1 MRVWRRWFIAATV
14 GEFVGFAVPAI
25 TGAVTADAAPAVVV
39 GTLLAAGAV
48 EGAVLGGAQ
57 ALVLR
62 RVLPGFS
69 VRRWVLAT
77 SVAATLA
84 WAIGVIPMLAGD
96 ALIGLPAA
104 ALIAIA
110 TVLGGALLL
119 TIGTA
124 QWLVLRRYLR
134 RSGSWI
140 AATALAWLGGLAV
153 FAVIA
158 SPLWQPGQP
167 VWLVAAI
174 GALAGLAMA
183 AVASAVTGFALVR
196 LLDRDGVYTV
206 TQPTHKAG
214 QPT

>member
-1 MRVWRRWFIAATV
+1 
-14 GEFVGFAVPAI
+14 
-25 TGAVTADAAPAVVV
+25 
-39 GTLLAAGAV
+39 
-48 EGAVLGGAQ
+48 
-57 ALVLR
+57 
-62 RVLPGFS
+62 
-69 VRRWVLAT
+69 VLAT

-153 FAVIA
+153 FAMIA

-167 VWLVAAI
+167 VWLVATI

-206 TQPTHKAG
+206 SQPTHKAG